1 MSYQHAGDEGRPAG
15 LSVFLQRAQGQAGQP
30 ASRQQDGGSL
40 PHQRGGYQI
49 PRAVKPS
56 SGHSHVV
63 SGAQCC
69 DTHLLCPMVRQYTS
83 GRLVS
88 QQETGRVA
96 SIPSSGLENFISPG
110 AASSRSVWVTAD
122 STAGDVYD
130 IGSEGKSSTGSR
142 CAGSGVGFQAG
153 LRVFTPQPGTNSV
166 ISTGRVPV
174 QNAAYRP
181 MLVRHLLATD
191 YLESP
196 VRPTAQATLAQGSG
210 DSCPVRSTTEAAE
223 LSPSDTMTCFR
234 RSVGLQKFSQ
244 PVQQVLEKSWSPGTK
259 IHYATAWRSWEA
271 WCKGRN
277 LDSNV
282 VHVERL
288 LDYLNF

>member
-1 MSYQHAGDEGRPAG
+1 M
-15 LSVFLQRAQGQAGQP
+15 
-30 ASRQQDGGSL
+30 
-40 PHQRGGYQI
+40 
-49 PRAVKPS
+49 
-56 SGHSHVV
+56 
-63 SGAQCC
+63 
-69 DTHLLCPMVRQYTS
+69 
-83 GRLVS
+83 
-88 QQETGRVA
+88 
-96 SIPSSGLENFISPG
+96 
-110 AASSRSVWVTAD
+110 
-122 STAGDVYD
+122 
-130 IGSEGKSSTGSR
+130 
-142 CAGSGVGFQAG
+142 GFQAG
-153 LRVFTPQPGTNSV
+153 LRVSTPQPGTNSV

>member
-69 DTHLLCPMVRQYTS
+69 ESHLLCPMVRQYTS

-122 STAGDVYD
+122 STAGDV
-130 IGSEGKSSTGSR
+130 
-142 CAGSGVGFQAG
+142 
-153 LRVFTPQPGTNSV
+153 
-166 ISTGRVPV
+166 
-174 QNAAYRP
+174 
-181 MLVRHLLATD
+181 
-191 YLESP
+191 
-196 VRPTAQATLAQGSG
+196 
-210 DSCPVRSTTEAAE
+210 
-223 LSPSDTMTCFR
+223 
-234 RSVGLQKFSQ
+234 
-244 PVQQVLEKSWSPGTK
+244 
-259 IHYATAWRSWEA
+259 
-271 WCKGRN
+271 
-277 LDSNV
+277 
-282 VHVERL
+282 
-288 LDYLNF
+288 